1 MIESKVPLYLMNIIL
16 SYLDHFSL
24 RDYDTAMCNKDNRP
38 IFLESLQCIK
48 YNIACRWK
56 ILRNIRSTVE
66 YSSITN
72 VKYISDIC
80 EKLII
85 YSIIIRYKKINKIDL
100 MHNNIKILHIDLDN
114 HDVIVNS
121 IRCKNLETLMLCN
134 VQKVNVKVF
143 NSLTKNCPNLKKIS
157 LVYCSKIFAT
167 RDLLTIIG
175 SDKIKLYIRNR
186 Y

>member
-16 SYLDHFSL
+16 SYLDRFSL
-24 RDYDTAMCNKDNRP
+24 RDYDTSICNKDNRP

-56 ILRNIRSTVE
+56 ILRNIKSTVE
-66 YSSITN
+66 YSNIYN
-72 VKYISDIC
+72 IKYISDIC

-85 YSIIIRYKKINKIDL
+85 YSSFTRYSKINNIDL
-100 MHNNIKILHIDLDN
+100 LHNNIKTLHVDLDN
-114 HDVIVNS
+114 HDIIVNS
-121 IRCKNLETLMLCN
+121 IRCKNLETLVLCN

-143 NSLTKNCPNLKKIS
+143 NSLIKNCPNLKELS
-157 LVYCSKIFAT
+157 LIYCSRIFAT

-175 SDKIKLYIRNR
+175 SNKIKLNIRNR
-186 Y
+186 C